1 MLMRAKLHWY
11 IRNMKM
17 IHKDVD
23 KKNISEA
30 TNQIAWLPLL
40 CAIAIMVILSIYP
53 NVLVNQHGGV
63 DKISTYLLFWAM
75 ASGFIRGV
83 GFIPQS
89 RFLAVLFSG
98 TACFITLFASLIHLK
113 FF

>member
-1 MLMRAKLHWY
+1 
-11 IRNMKM
+11 
-17 IHKDVD
+17 
-23 KKNISEA
+23 
-30 TNQIAWLPLL
+30 
-40 CAIAIMVILSIYP
+40 MVILSIYP

-83 GFIPQS
+83 GFVPQS
-89 RFLAVLFSG
+89 RFFAVLFSG

-113 FF
+113 FI